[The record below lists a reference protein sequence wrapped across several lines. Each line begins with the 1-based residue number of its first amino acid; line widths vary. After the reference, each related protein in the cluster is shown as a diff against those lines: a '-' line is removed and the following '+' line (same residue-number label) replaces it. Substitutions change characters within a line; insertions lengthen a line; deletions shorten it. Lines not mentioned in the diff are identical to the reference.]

1 MKNLESDG
9 GQGERVKKERE
20 ISVFLEIKRD
30 ESDRDILWV
39 LRERKEKKKK
49 IKKKKKTQKPNF
61 VFGCGAGGTRN
72 CLGLYSQWS
81 YTSCFFLMPWGF
93 IPSGLTL
100 ALVSCVMLML
110 FLNIS
115 FHIHI
120 SHIISFSHFN
130 HHFIFIYQTSFHDH
144 FSIFFIIITH
154 SSSHIHILIIP
165 SSYLNSHVTF
175 TI

>member
-49 IKKKKKTQKPNF
+49 RKKKKKLKNLILFLDVVRVGPEI
-61 VFGCGAGGTRN
+61 A
-72 CLGLYSQWS
+72 LGS
-81 YTSCFFLMPWGF
+81 

-100 ALVSCVMLML
+100 LVS
-110 FLNIS
+110 F
-115 FHIHI
+115 
-120 SHIISFSHFN
+120 
-130 HHFIFIYQTSFHDH
+130 
-144 FSIFFIIITH
+144 
-154 SSSHIHILIIP
+154 
-165 SSYLNSHVTF
+165 
-175 TI
+175 